1 MYSVLG
7 DLLFLTRVFGTNKSA
22 DHKSRDGS
30 HNGDDFYPCLNDA
43 ISPPEAE
50 LSRLARLSR
59 NFTTVTKVIIVAF
72 K

>member
-7 DLLFLTRVFGTNKSA
+7 DLLSPTRVFGINKRA

-30 HNGDDFYPCLNDA
+30 LYGDDFYPCLNDA
-43 ISPPEAE
+43 IATPEAE

-59 NFTTVTKVIIVAF
+59 NVTTVTKVIIVAF